1 MTSGFAQVGQTEKTS
16 AFMLLSSVVRAD
28 RFLMSKRNKHNPE
41 QQIRE
46 QRYDVG
52 ALGYGGNRVVEVK
65 PFTRL
70 FWKVTPVD
78 TTKINKAD
86 WIRVDKEG
94 DVKFP

>member
-1 MTSGFAQVGQTEKTS
+1 
-16 AFMLLSSVVRAD
+16 MLLSSVVRAD